1 MADYESMYY
10 ELFVAVE
17 RAMKS
22 LDDTVL
28 SSRKIYETDKANAY
42 FTLIRQYRVIFES
55 LRQAQLK
62 CEDIYIET
70 CEPDPKL
77 EAEIDA
83 FLATSFYLPN

>member
-17 RAMKS
+17 HAMKN
-22 LDDTVL
+22 LDKAVFT
-28 SSRKIYETDKANAY
+28 SRKIYETGKDNAY
-42 FTLIRQYRVIFES
+42 FTLIQQYRVIFES

-70 CEPDPKL
+70 CEPDPEL
-77 EAEIDA
+77 ESEIDA
-83 FLATSFYLPN
+83 FLKTPFYPPN